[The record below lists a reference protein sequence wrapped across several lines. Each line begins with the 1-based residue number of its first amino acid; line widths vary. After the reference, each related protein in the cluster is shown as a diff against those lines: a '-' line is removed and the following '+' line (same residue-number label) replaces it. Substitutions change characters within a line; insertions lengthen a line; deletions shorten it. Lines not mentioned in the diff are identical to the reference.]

1 MRRPALLASAAG
13 LLLTLGL
20 PPFGWWPLAL
30 LGTGLLV
37 HQLTD
42 RGWRQ
47 RAVLGLGAGVG
58 FLAPAMW
65 WMTEF
70 SLPGWV
76 LAMLLEAAMLTLA
89 VVLIPP
95 GRWRVVG
102 APAAWVLLD
111 AVRGH
116 WPFGGVPIGLVAET
130 QIGGPLLE
138 AARIGGA
145 LLVTA
150 LVGLAGVALAWLARG
165 RWRAAVVAMLPVLV
179 LSGLGVV
186 APDGTVEGSFRAA
199 IVQAGGERGTRA
211 IDTPDDQV
219 FEQHLEAT
227 ELVPDG
233 VDLILWPE
241 DVVDVEG
248 DVLSAPEGDQLSAVA
263 ALHDATLVAGVVS
276 GDGDRFR
283 NVARVWGPDG
293 RPGDVYEKNHRVPF
307 GEYIPFRSLVEKV
320 ADVSAVPRD
329 AAVGEGPGLLRTEVG
344 DLGVVISFEVFFAR
358 RARDAM
364 AAGAEVLLVPTNA
377 TSYSTTQ
384 MPALEIGAARMRAV
398 ETGRDVLQAAPT
410 GFSAVIDHRGRV
422 RQQSDLGARQVL
434 TASVERRSG
443 DTIYTRL
450 GDGPFVMG
458 SLLALVAAWLL
469 TRRDEPAWSP
479 RFDRKRFRRA

>member
-1 MRRPALLASAAG
+1 MRRPALLALVAG
-13 LLLTLGL
+13 VLLTLGL
-20 PPFGWWPLAL
+20 PPFGWWPLGL

-37 HQLTD
+37 GLLAD
-42 RGWRQ
+42 RAWRQ
-47 RAVLGLGAGVG
+47 RALLGLATGVG
-58 FLAPAMW
+58 FLAPGLW

-70 SLPGWV
+70 SLPGWA
-76 LAMLLEAAMLTLA
+76 LAMLLEAAMVTLA
-89 VVLIPP
+89 VVLVPP
-95 GRWRVVG
+95 GRWRIVG
-102 APAAWVLLD
+102 VPAALVLLEV
-111 AVRGH
+111 ARGH
-116 WPFGGVPIGLVAET
+116 WPFGGVPIALVAET

-138 AARIGGA
+138 SARIGGA

-150 LVGLAGVALAWLARG
+150 LVGLTGVALASLARG
-165 RWRAAVVAMLPVLV
+165 RWRAAVVAVLPVV
-179 LSGLGVV
+179 ALSGLGAV
-186 APDGTVEGSFRAA
+186 APDGTGEGSFRAA

-211 IDTPDDQV
+211 IDTPEDQV
-219 FEQHLEAT
+219 FAQHLEAT

-248 DVLSAPEGDQLSAVA
+248 DVLASPEGDKLSAVA
-263 ALHDATLVAGVVS
+263 ALHDTTLVAGVVS

-283 NVARVWGPDG
+283 NVARAWGPDG
-293 RPGDVYEKNHRVPF
+293 RAGDVYEKNHRVPF
-307 GEYIPFRSLVEKV
+307 GEYIPFRSLVEKL

-329 AAVGEGPGLLRTEVG
+329 AAVGDGPGLLRTEVG

-364 AAGAEVLLVPTNA
+364 AAGGEVLLVPTNA

-410 GFSAVIDHRGRV
+410 GFSAVIDRRGRV
-422 RQQSDLGARQVL
+422 LQQSDLGARQVL

-443 DTIYTRL
+443 DTIYTVL
-450 GDGPFVMG
+450 GDGPFVLG
-458 SLLALVAAWLL
+458 ALLALASAWLA

-479 RFDRKRFRRA
+479 RFDRRRFRRV